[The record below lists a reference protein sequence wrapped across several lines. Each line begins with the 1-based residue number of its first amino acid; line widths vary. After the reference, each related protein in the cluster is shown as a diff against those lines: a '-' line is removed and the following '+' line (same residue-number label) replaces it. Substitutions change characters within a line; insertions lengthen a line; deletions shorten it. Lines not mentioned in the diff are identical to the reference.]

1 MPGLLLRDTGVGA
14 LVVADVAVIHV
25 SPLPSSQK
33 FPAQVE
39 QARQLESPFHLLLP
53 LRLEIGPQCVQQLPG
68 VGVPCSS
75 QLLDQGQEPQEQ
87 LRIQPTGQGGERIAA
102 GWRRSLRL
110 LAPAGRRTARL
121 GRGRGGALAALFP
134 PVPPER
140 DWASCMICAM
150 ASGLERMLFSL
161 SSNSATAG
169 PPPFCTCRYRP
180 FMVLLMRSIKAA
192 PSGLC
197 ISWFTMRTIS
207 AGLPLAADWAARWRD
222 APGLRRR
229 ASAEGPARPG
239 HSHQRLEHG
248 GVAFQLLDHTG
259 CLFVHSASL

>member
-1 MPGLLLRDTGVGA
+1 MGRLLPAAGWRVFRLTGRGGAALCMPGLLLRDTGVGA

-39 QARQLESPFHLLLP
+39 QARQLESPLHLLLP

-121 GRGRGGALAALFP
+121 GRGRENG
-134 PVPPER
+134 R
-140 DWASCMICAM
+140 
-150 ASGLERMLFSL
+150 
-161 SSNSATAG
+161 
-169 PPPFCTCRYRP
+169 
-180 FMVLLMRSIKAA
+180 
-192 PSGLC
+192 
-197 ISWFTMRTIS
+197 
-207 AGLPLAADWAARWRD
+207 
-222 APGLRRR
+222 
-229 ASAEGPARPG
+229 
-239 HSHQRLEHG
+239 
-248 GVAFQLLDHTG
+248 
-259 CLFVHSASL
+259 

>member
-1 MPGLLLRDTGVGA
+1 ERGSPPDGGGVCGCWPQPGEE
-14 LVVADVAVIHV
+14 
-25 SPLPSSQK
+25 P
-33 FPAQVE
+33 
-39 QARQLESPFHLLLP
+39 
-53 LRLEIGPQCVQQLPG
+53 PG
-68 VGVPCSS
+68 W
-75 QLLDQGQEPQEQ
+75 D
-87 LRIQPTGQGGERIAA
+87 GG
-102 GWRRSLRL
+102 G
-110 LAPAGRRTARL
+110 
-121 GRGRGGALAALFP
+121 GGALAALFP

-222 APGLRRR
+222 APR
-229 ASAEGPARPG
+229 S
-239 HSHQRLEHG
+239 
-248 GVAFQLLDHTG
+248 
-259 CLFVHSASL
+259 